1 MGLVAVGPPVPVLV
15 EMLRRMWRI
24 RCFDLAI
31 AGLIDRG
38 LVSGSSHSSIGQEAT
53 VVGACMAIRDSDSMT
68 GNHRSHG
75 HPIGKGA
82 SLGPLMAEVLGRATG
97 VCKGKGGSMHL
108 ADFSV
113 GSLGESGIVGGAIP
127 VATGAGLSAK
137 VLGDGRVCLCFFGD
151 GAANEGGFHESL
163 NLAAAWHLPVVYLCE
178 NNLYACTVPAR
189 TVTSVVDIAAR
200 AQAYG
205 IPGVVVDGQDALAVH
220 GAVERAVARAREG
233 TGPTLI
239 EAKTYRFREHAE
251 GMRLSVEAP
260 YRPGEEVRE
269 WIARDPI
276 ALLRDRLVSEG
287 ILSDGEADAVELA
300 ARAEVADAVA
310 FAERSPK
317 PPPEQAFEDLYAEPI
332 GTAATGPLE
341 AP

>member
-1 MGLVAVGPPVPVLV
+1 MGMVAAGPPAPVLI
-15 EMLRRMWRI
+15 EMLRRMWRV

-31 AGLIDRG
+31 AGLIDRD
-38 LVSGSSHSSIGQEAT
+38 LVPGSSHSSIGQEAT
-53 VVGACMAIRDSDSMT
+53 VVGACMAIRVSDSMT

-137 VLGDGRVCLCFFGD
+137 LLGDGRVCLCFFGD
-151 GAANEGGFHESL
+151 GAANEGTFHESL
-163 NLAAAWHLPVVYLCE
+163 NLAAAWRLPVVYLCE

-189 TVTSVVDIAAR
+189 TVTSVVDIATR

-205 IPGVVVDGQDALAVH
+205 IPGVVVDGQDVVAVH
-220 GAVERAVARAREG
+220 AAVERAAARARQDL
-233 TGPTLI
+233 GPTLV

-251 GMRLSVEAP
+251 GMRLSVDLP
-260 YRPGEEVRE
+260 YRSQEEVGE
-269 WIARDPI
+269 WMARDPI
-276 ALLRDRLVSEG
+276 ARLRDRLVSEG
-287 ILSDGEADAVELA
+287 ILSDAEADAVDVA
-300 ARAEVADAVA
+300 ARAEIAEAVA
-310 FAERSPK
+310 FAEHSPM
-317 PPPEQAFEDLYAEPI
+317 PSPEQAFEDLYAEPVGSAI
-332 GTAATGPLE
+332 TAPLE
-341 AP
+341 AS